1 MNNLNI
7 GLILLAL
14 LSLSCKSSLKDK
26 NAQEKHALKSI
37 NFELGDSLISN
48 ISFIKTIDKSCRRP
62 SGILSDS
69 KKEREEFNQK
79 CNFYKINYEYD
90 FFRGL
95 EEKKELFNNNYIDY
109 YLALAN
115 KKSDSDDYKFVN
127 LYSTKNNQKQDSL
140 IVFSY
145 ENYIEAL
152 VNKSTY
158 FYIKN
163 NDIYIYEF
171 NEDEEG
177 IHSNNWKE
185 YRIEKGKFKL
195 LKNTSF

>member
-1 MNNLNI
+1 
-7 GLILLAL
+7 
-14 LSLSCKSSLKDK
+14 
-26 NAQEKHALKSI
+26 
-37 NFELGDSLISN
+37 
-48 ISFIKTIDKSCRRP
+48 
-62 SGILSDS
+62 
-69 KKEREEFNQK
+69 
-79 CNFYKINYEYD
+79 
-90 FFRGL
+90 
-95 EEKKELFNNNYIDY
+95 

-185 YRIEKGKFKL
+185 YRIENGKFKL

>member
-1 MNNLNI
+1 
-7 GLILLAL
+7 
-14 LSLSCKSSLKDK
+14 
-26 NAQEKHALKSI
+26 
-37 NFELGDSLISN
+37 
-48 ISFIKTIDKSCRRP
+48 
-62 SGILSDS
+62 
-69 KKEREEFNQK
+69 
-79 CNFYKINYEYD
+79 
-90 FFRGL
+90 
-95 EEKKELFNNNYIDY
+95 
-109 YLALAN
+109 
-115 KKSDSDDYKFVN
+115 
-127 LYSTKNNQKQDSL
+127 KNNQKQDSL